1 MTQQITTQI
10 DLQLKDR
17 NRTTAL
23 FRAIIVA
30 PVAIYLMSF
39 SDSSNWGDN
48 STYTT
53 FGGIFVIPV
62 VLTLLFR
69 GVYPSYVLTFNK
81 AILNLSLRVGAYI
94 FLLNDQYPS
103 IESDTK
109 TYTEFPEIGEGKS
122 LSRGL
127 PLVKWLLA
135 IPLYIVGVIYSFY
148 ALLLTAVAWIT
159 ILFTGEYPEWCAAG
173 VMGTI
178 AYWNRVFGYAFIL
191 VTDEYPSFSL

>member
-1 MTQQITTQI
+1 MTLQITTQI
-10 DLQLKDR
+10 EMQLKDR

-23 FRAIIVA
+23 FRAILVA
-30 PVAIYLMSF
+30 PIAIYAMSF

-48 STYTT
+48 TDYAT
-53 FGGIFVIPV
+53 FAGIFVLPV

-81 AILNLSLRVGAYI
+81 AMLNLSLRVCAYP
-94 FLLNDQYPS
+94 LLLSDQYPA
-103 IESDTK
+103 IEPDAK
-109 TYTEFPEIGEGKS
+109 TFLEFPEIGDGKG
-122 LSRGL
+122 LNRGL

-135 IPLYIVGVIYSFY
+135 IPLYIVGAIYAIY

-159 ILFTGEYPEWCAAG
+159 IIFTGEYPEWCAAG

-178 AYWNRVFGYAFIL
+178 GYWNRVFGYAFVL